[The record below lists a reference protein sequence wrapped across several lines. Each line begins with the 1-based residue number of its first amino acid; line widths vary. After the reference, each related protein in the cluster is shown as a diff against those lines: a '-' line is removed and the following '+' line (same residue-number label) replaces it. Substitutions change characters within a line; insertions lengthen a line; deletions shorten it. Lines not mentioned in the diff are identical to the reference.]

1 MPYYLCIRFLN
12 FKNCRFEDMHE
23 RNTSGAGSVGAS
35 GGAGSL
41 ATRDD
46 HAPAYTR
53 KLLQGDQARST
64 YLSGRVRQ
72 VRFHALAPGTYK

>member
-1 MPYYLCIRFLN
+1 MLLCATD
-12 FKNCRFEDMHE
+12 RFEDLHE
-23 RNTSGAGSVGAS
+23 RNTPGAGGETAP
-35 GGAGSL
+35 GTATGS

-72 VRFHALAPGTYK
+72 ASRVLNREC